1 MDLTRP
7 TPSNFDLPSLVK
19 STECL
24 LPPVSHAIL
33 FAPNHSQGQLT
44 ARRFL
49 SKAAASV
56 ALGLMLVGRALSM
69 GFLVWFLGCWS

>member
-1 MDLTRP
+1 MDLIRP
-7 TPSNFDLPSLVK
+7 IPSNFDLPSLVK

-24 LPPVSHAIL
+24 LPLVSRAIL

-56 ALGLMLVGRALSM
+56 ALGLMLVRKALSM
-69 GFLVWFLGCWS
+69 GSLVVFLGC